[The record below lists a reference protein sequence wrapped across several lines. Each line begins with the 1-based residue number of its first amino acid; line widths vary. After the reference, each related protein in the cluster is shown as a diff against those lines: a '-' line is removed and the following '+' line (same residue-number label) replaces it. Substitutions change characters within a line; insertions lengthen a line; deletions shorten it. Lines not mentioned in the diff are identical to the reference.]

1 MKKGLKI
8 FSIVILSIISAVAIL
23 GAIAFVVIMV
33 IALDADPIIREAY
46 PSPNGDCQ
54 IEVVDYWMDDKEYA
68 VYLYVDYP
76 NWLGKYP
83 EPGKEVS
90 SKAIQIKE
98 YSGFA
103 ENDYHVVWTSDNTFE
118 VTAAGN
124 DEVKFIRGEVTD
136 HHYTVEQ
143 GSYEIVMRESW
154 FDDFEIKD
162 GKVYERCTIHVENTM
177 DVPAVF
183 GLEGRDWDEKG
194 KLLDSEVIIAVDEND
209 NEAVFRVEP
218 NTTENIEVTFVG
230 DKGPEDTRTSR
241 ELPSILIFRPVYE

>member
-83 EPGKEVS
+83 EPGKEEPE
-90 SKAIQIKE
+90 KQLENQKE
-98 YSGFA
+98 
-103 ENDYHVVWTSDNTFE
+103 
-118 VTAAGN
+118 
-124 DEVKFIRGEVTD
+124 KP
-136 HHYTVEQ
+136 EQ
-143 GSYEIVMRESW
+143 NAQR
-154 FDDFEIKD
+154 K
-162 GKVYERCTIHVENTM
+162 K
-177 DVPAVF
+177 
-183 GLEGRDWDEKG
+183 
-194 KLLDSEVIIAVDEND
+194 SEVMQ
-209 NEAVFRVEP
+209 
-218 NTTENIEVTFVG
+218 
-230 DKGPEDTRTSR
+230 TRSISP
-241 ELPSILIFRPVYE
+241 LPTL